1 MAERSIVLDNYRDL
15 GIDKP
20 TSLVLNNSVDKDNLG
35 GLVVLVGPNNSGK
48 SNVLSALLSLIPGSQ
63 TITKEDRPDFIT
75 EDVPDANVSFV
86 CKDGNDI
93 YSYSKNSN
101 GQDIWDFHKG
111 KTGKVDEAAEAEE
124 EYKRAVS
131 VYSLVQR
138 YFSDNTLYFDSAT
151 IEASK
156 RNANLLDE
164 KDHTLALKKMKEFCI
179 AVWNRVRSNYSMQS
193 TFANYV
199 INKTNA
205 ADRILVG
212 LTEPAQD
219 RKAEIGSS
227 FEKKYGYSFLPTISL
242 YNEQKMRNNML
253 NVSPN
258 SWTSSP
264 LFVSLFNTLGIKQ
277 ETIATLYQRFQAS
290 SNISVLTTFAKK
302 YQAKVDEIAERFNKL
317 YFLTPSAKY
326 SFELIFSQEHI
337 SFGIKLGDTALNF
350 EKQSTGFQ
358 WFFDLFFNYMNNHDV
373 KPGDILVMDEPGTCL
388 HVRGQ
393 EELRD
398 FLEDFAIKHDIT
410 IVISTHSPFLV
421 APDHFDEVRVV
432 SRDGNEATIK
442 NDFHVTAHDY
452 PDTLSPVTE
461 ALTTRNS
468 VVVDPNERKIFVEGI
483 TDYDYLT
490 AFKIA
495 LGVDGL
501 VFLPIN
507 GLGKKGCQ
515 DKIIAEI
522 LKLEKEPNLLVD
534 GDIAGIKFQE
544 NGKDTGATI
553 IKLTDV
559 DPSWKEMENL
569 FTDEERAANNLD
581 AKKGYDA
588 ALFKSKIIKGTAK
601 ISAKTKENFK
611 KLLDYL
617 SKDI

>member
-1 MAERSIVLDNYRDL
+1 
-15 GIDKP
+15 
-20 TSLVLNNSVDKDNLG
+20 
-35 GLVVLVGPNNSGK
+35 
-48 SNVLSALLSLIPGSQ
+48 
-63 TITKEDRPDFIT
+63 
-75 EDVPDANVSFV
+75 
-86 CKDGNDI
+86 
-93 YSYSKNSN
+93 
-101 GQDIWDFHKG
+101 
-111 KTGKVDEAAEAEE
+111 
-124 EYKRAVS
+124 
-131 VYSLVQR
+131 
-138 YFSDNTLYFDSAT
+138 
-151 IEASK
+151 
-156 RNANLLDE
+156 
-164 KDHTLALKKMKEFCI
+164 
-179 AVWNRVRSNYSMQS
+179 MQIG
-193 TFANYV
+193 TFK
-199 INKTNA
+199 INA
-205 ADRILVG
+205 ADRSLVG
-212 LTEPAQD
+212 LADPNQD
-219 RKAEIGSS
+219 RKAEISSS
-227 FEKKYGYSFLPTISL
+227 FETKYGYSFLPTISL
-242 YNEQKMRNNML
+242 YNEQKMRNSML

-258 SWTSSP
+258 SLTSSP

-277 ETIATLYQRFQAS
+277 DTITNLYQRFQLS

-317 YFLTPSAKY
+317 YFLALSTKY

-337 SFGIKLGDTALNF
+337 SFGIKLGDAALNF

-358 WFFDLFFNYMNNHDV
+358 WFFDLFFNYLNNHDL

-421 APDHFDEVRVV
+421 SPDHFDEVRLV

-522 LKLEKEPNLLVD
+522 LKLDKEPNLLVD
-534 GDIAGIKFQE
+534 GDIAGVKFQE

-569 FTDEERAANNLD
+569 FADEERSANNLD

-588 ALFKSKIIKGTAK
+588 ALLKSKIIKGTAK
-601 ISAKTKENFK
+601 ISAKTKDNFK
-611 KLLDYL
+611 KLLDFL